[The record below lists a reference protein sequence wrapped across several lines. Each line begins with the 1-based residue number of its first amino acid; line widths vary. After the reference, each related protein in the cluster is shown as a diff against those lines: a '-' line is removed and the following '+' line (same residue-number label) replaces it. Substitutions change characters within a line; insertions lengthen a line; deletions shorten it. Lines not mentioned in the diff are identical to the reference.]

1 VILSGVEVAIVMG
14 SESDRAVMEGAGETL
29 KRFGISYSVTVMS
42 AHRNPEKTRTFARTA
57 ARRGTK
63 VIIAGAGMAAHLP
76 GVIASHTTLP
86 VIGVPLGGS
95 GLGGLDSLC
104 SIVQMPRGVPV
115 ATVAVGSAGAY
126 NAAVLAAE
134 ILAVG
139 DPEIRK
145 RIKAYRRSLA
155 R

>member
-1 VILSGVEVAIVMG
+1 
-14 SESDRAVMEGAGETL
+14 MEHACETL
-29 KRFGISYSVTVMS
+29 DRFGISYSVLVVS
-42 AHRNPEKTRTFARTA
+42 AHRNPEKTRSFARSA
-57 ARRGTK
+57 SRRGMK

-95 GLGGLDSLC
+95 ALCGVDSLC

-115 ATVAVGSAGAY
+115 ATVAIGKAGAH

-134 ILAVG
+134 ILALG
-139 DPEIRK
+139 DPEIR
-145 RIKAYRRSLA
+145 RRLAAYRRSLA
-155 R
+155 K